1 MPTRRI
7 TYRLYPNA
15 ESSRKLHMAR
25 KMHCELYNAAIAN
38 RRTQYQR
45 LGHSVDYFEQQ
56 NSLPAFK
63 EVWPEYKE
71 LGSHTL
77 QATLKRVDFGY
88 QRFFQGLAKYPRFK
102 AKRRYR
108 GWTYPD
114 SAGWKVH
121 TNMGVNG
128 QLELRHFQPGPIF
141 IPMRGKARTWGKPT
155 TCTLVWSNNKWYASI
170 TVNCV
175 PERQTGTEAIGL
187 DFGCKVAIATSN
199 GEFIEAPKFQ
209 DKAAQKVKQLSKQL
223 RRKRRPEKRR
233 TRASR
238 RWRKTQTLI
247 SKVRR
252 KVANQRHDWSHK
264 VAAKIVSG
272 NSLVATEKLN
282 LKGMTRKGKGK
293 RKRQKAGL
301 NRSLLDVA
309 IGMTKDAIKYKVIEA
324 GGIYLE
330 APTQKLKPTQRCAKC
345 WETTK
350 KTLSE
355 RVHICQHCGHQEDR
369 DINAAQ
375 VMLAWARGQELSSL
389 DVEPPSSTLYG
400 SMKQLGA
407 LKRQK
412 RRVQRSGTA

>member
-7 TYRLYPNA
+7 TYRLYPSV
-15 ESSRKLHMAR
+15 ESERKLHRAR

-38 RRTQYQR
+38 RRTQPTPLR
-45 LGHSVDYFEQQ
+45 PPPGRGVGGWVGHSVDYFEQQ

-63 EVWPEYKE
+63 DVWPEYKE
-71 LGSHTL
+71 LGAQTL
-77 QATLKRVDFGY
+77 QATLKRVDFAY
-88 QRFFQGLAKYPRFK
+88 QRFFNGFSQYPRFK

-108 GWTYPD
+108 GWTYPS

-121 TNMGVNG
+121 SNMGVNG
-128 QLELRHFQPGPIF
+128 QLELRHFGIQ
-141 IPMRGKARTWGKPT
+141 IPMRGKTRTWGKPT
-155 TCTLVWSNNKWYASI
+155 TCTIFLSHNRGWV
-170 TVNCV
+170 
-175 PERQTGTEAIGL
+175 GL
-187 DFGCKVAIATSN
+187 DFGCKVAIATSF

-209 DKAAQKVKQLSKQL
+209 AKAAEKVKQLSKQL
-223 RRKRRPEKRR
+223 RRKRRPEKRK
-233 TRASR
+233 TKASR
-238 RWRKTQTLI
+238 RWRKAQGLI
-247 SKVRR
+247 SKVKR

-264 VAAKIVSG
+264 VAAQIVSS

-293 RKRQKAGL
+293 GKRSKAGL

-324 GGIYLE
+324 GGVYLE

-355 RVHICQHCGHQEDR
+355 RVHVCQHCGHQEDR

-375 VMLAWARGQELSSL
+375 VMLKWARGQELSSL
-389 DVEPPSSTLYG
+389 DVEP
-400 SMKQLGA
+400 
-407 LKRQK
+407 
-412 RRVQRSGTA
+412 RRMR

>member
-7 TYRLYPNA
+7 TYRLYPSV
-15 ESSRKLHMAR
+15 ESSRKLHRAR

-38 RRTQYQR
+38 RRTQYKR
-45 LGHSVDYFEQQ
+45 FGHSVDYFEQQ

-63 EVWPEYKE
+63 DVWPEYKE
-71 LGSHTL
+71 LGAQTL
-77 QATLKRVDFGY
+77 QATLKRVDFAY
-88 QRFFQGLAKYPRFK
+88 QRFFNGLAKYPRFK
-102 AKRRYR
+102 AKRCYR
-108 GWTYPD
+108 GWTYPS

-121 TNMGVNG
+121 SNMGVNG
-128 QLELRHFQPGPIF
+128 QLELRHFGIQ
-141 IPMRGKARTWGKPT
+141 IPMRGKVRTWGKPT
-155 TCTLVWSNNKWYASI
+155 TCTIFLSHNKWYASI

-187 DFGCKVAIATSN
+187 DFGCKVAIAKSF

-209 DKAAQKVKQLSKQL
+209 AKAAEKVKQLSKQL
-223 RRKRRPEKRR
+223 RRKRRPEKRK
-233 TRASR
+233 TKASR
-238 RWRKTQTLI
+238 RWRKAQGLI
-247 SKVRR
+247 SKVKR

-264 VAAKIVSG
+264 VAAQIVSS

-293 RKRQKAGL
+293 KKRQKAGL

-324 GGIYLE
+324 GGVYLE

-355 RVHICQHCGHQEDR
+355 RVHVCQYCGHQEDR
-369 DINAAQ
+369 DVNAAQ
-375 VMLAWARGQELSSL
+375 VIVNWARGQELSSL
-389 DVEPPSSTLYG
+389 DVEPPSSTNCG
-400 SMKQLGA
+400 SMRQLGA
-407 LKRQK
+407 KKRQK
-412 RRVQRSGTA
+412 RLASA

>member
-1 MPTRRI
+1 
-7 TYRLYPNA
+7 
-15 ESSRKLHMAR
+15 MAR

-38 RRTQYQR
+38 RQTQYKR
-45 LGHSVDYFEQQ
+45 FGHEVDYFEQQ

-63 EVWPEYKE
+63 EGRLRGCLRNWPEYKG

-88 QRFFQGLAKYPRFK
+88 QRFFKGLAKYPRFK

-114 SAGWKVH
+114 SAGWKVQ

-128 QLELRHFQPGPIF
+128 MLSLRDLKLS
-141 IPMRGKARTWGKPT
+141 IPMRGRARTWGKPT

-175 PERQTGTEAIGL
+175 PERETGPGAIGL
-187 DFGCKVAIATSN
+187 DFGSKVAIATSN
-199 GEFIEAPKFQ
+199 GEFIESPKFQ
-209 DKAAQKVKQLSKQL
+209 AKAAEKVKKLSKQL
-223 RRKRRPEKRR
+223 RRKRPPEKRK
-233 TRASR
+233 TKASR
-238 RWRKTQTLI
+238 GWRKAQSQI
-247 SKVRR
+247 SKVKR

-264 VAAKIVSG
+264 VAAQIVSS
-272 NSLVATEKLN
+272 NSLVATEKLTPKVPPLAS

-324 GGIYLE
+324 GGVYLE

-350 KTLSE
+350 KTLSD
-355 RVHICQHCGHQEDR
+355 RVHVCQHCLHQEDR

-375 VMLAWARGQELSSL
+375 VMLAWARGQELA
-389 DVEPPSSTLYG
+389 YARC
-400 SMKQLGA
+400 GA
-407 LKRQK
+407 
-412 RRVQRSGTA
+412 A

>member
-1 MPTRRI
+1 MLRNPHPLR
-7 TYRLYPNA
+7 
-15 ESSRKLHMAR
+15 
-25 KMHCELYNAAIAN
+25 
-38 RRTQYQR
+38 
-45 LGHSVDYFEQQ
+45 QQ
-56 NSLPAFK
+56 
-63 EVWPEYKE
+63 
-71 LGSHTL
+71 
-77 QATLKRVDFGY
+77 
-88 QRFFQGLAKYPRFK
+88 
-102 AKRRYR
+102 
-108 GWTYPD
+108 GW
-114 SAGWKVH
+114 GGCQ

-128 QLELRHFQPGPIF
+128 YLELRDLKLS
-141 IPMRGKARTWGKPT
+141 IPMRGRARTWGKPT
-155 TCTLVWSNNKWYASI
+155 TCTIFLSNNKWYASI

-209 DKAAQKVKQLSKQL
+209 AKAAQKVKQLSKQL
-223 RRKRRPEKRR
+223 RRKRRPEKRK

-238 RWRKTQTLI
+238 RWLQAQTLI

-264 VAAKIVSG
+264 VAAQIVSS

-282 LKGMTRKGKGK
+282 LKDMTRKGKGK

-324 GGIYLE
+324 GGVYLE
-330 APTQKLKPTQRCAKC
+330 APTQKLKPTQRCVKC
-345 WETTK
+345 WQTTK
-350 KTLSE
+350 KTLSGS
-355 RVHICQHCGHQEDR
+355 VHICKHCEHQEDR

-375 VMLAWARGQELSSL
+375 VMLTWARGQELSSL
-389 DVEPPSSTLYG
+389 DVEPPSSTNCG
-400 SMKQLGA
+400 NMRQLGA

-412 RRVQRSGTA
+412 T